1 MSSAYKVAMSASAS
15 PLLMLDL
22 EGLEVSATE
31 KDMLAHPGAG
41 GLILFTRNYANRE
54 QLAELVRQVRAVR
67 PDMLIA
73 VDQEGGRVQ
82 RFRDGF
88 VRLPPMAAL
97 GQRYDQSPTEAVR
110 EAALLGELMAS
121 ELTEL
126 DIDISFAPVLDLDY
140 GNSSV
145 IGDRSFHGDA
155 DAMIALAGAFI
166 DGMSAAGMAATGKHF
181 PGHGHVVADS
191 HLELPVDP
199 RPLADL
205 EAADMRPFMALAP
218 KLDGIMPAHVIYS
231 AVEQQTAGFSRY
243 WLQTQ
248 LRERLGFRGVIFSDD
263 LSMAGAHGVGGY
275 PQRAQVALDAGCD
288 MVLACN
294 CREGAEQ
301 VLDFLGTNRF
311 QGQVP
316 AAGLRARPRLPMVP
330 ERRAIA
336 TELAAALREQTAT

>member
-1 MSSAYKVAMSASAS
+1 MPSVS

-22 EGLEVSATE
+22 EGLEVTDVE
-31 KDMLAHPGAG
+31 KDLLAHPGTG
-41 GLILFTRNYANRE
+41 GLILFARNYSDRA
-54 QLAELVRQVRAVR
+54 QLAELVRQIRAAR
-67 PDMLIA
+67 PDILIA

-97 GQRYDQSPTEAVR
+97 GRRYDETPQQAVR
-110 EAALLGELMAS
+110 DAALLGELMAS

-126 DIDISFAPVLDLDY
+126 DIDLSFAPVLDLDY
-140 GNSSV
+140 GTSTV

-166 DGMSAAGMAATGKHF
+166 DGMTAAGMAATGKHF

-199 RPLADL
+199 RPLADI
-205 EAADMRPFMALAP
+205 EAADLRPFVALAP
-218 KLDGIMPAHVIYS
+218 KLDGIMPAHVVYS
-231 AVEQQTAGFSRY
+231 AVEDQTAGFSRY

-248 LRERLGFRGVIFSDD
+248 LRQRLGFRGVIFSDD

-275 PQRAQVALDAGCD
+275 PERAEAALQAGCD

-294 CREGAEQ
+294 NRSGAEQ
-301 VLDFLGTNRF
+301 VLDFLGSHAF
-311 QGQVP
+311 HGQVP
-316 AAGLRARPRLPMVP
+316 AMGLRARPRRPM
-330 ERRAIA
+330 ETSRRDAA
-336 TELAAALREQTAT
+336 LALAARLTDKG

>member
-1 MSSAYKVAMSASAS
+1 MPSVS

-22 EGLEVSATE
+22 EGLQVSDVE
-31 KDMLAHPGAG
+31 KDLLAHPGTG
-41 GLILFTRNYANRE
+41 GLILFSRNYQDRQ
-54 QLAELVRQVRAVR
+54 QLAELVHQIRTVR
-67 PDMLIA
+67 PEILIA

-97 GQRYDQSPTEAVR
+97 GRRYDQSPQAAVEEAV
-110 EAALLGELMAS
+110 LLGELMAS

-126 DIDISFAPVLDLDY
+126 DIDLSFAPVLDLDY
-140 GNSSV
+140 GTSTV

-155 DAMIALAGAFI
+155 DAMIALASAFI

-199 RPLADL
+199 RPLAEI
-205 EAADMRPFMALAP
+205 EAADLRPFVALAQ

-231 AVEQQTAGFSRY
+231 AVENQTAGFSRY
-243 WLQTQ
+243 WLQTR
-248 LRERLGFRGVIFSDD
+248 LREQMGFRGVIFSDD

-275 PQRAQVALDAGCD
+275 PERARAALEAGCD

-294 CREGAEQ
+294 NRPGAEQ
-301 VLDFLGTNRF
+301 VLDFLAATRF
-311 QGQVP
+311 SGQVP
-316 AAGLRARPRLPMVP
+316 ASGLRARPRHPM
-330 ERRAIA
+330 ENTKRQAAR
-336 TELAAALREQTAT
+336 ELAAALTELR